1 MINERLVSVEERQ
14 RILDEIHTAL
24 VVGNY
29 PTSAND
35 PIMKDL
41 QRLIVDATEKVI
53 SKNLK
58 QIQKR
63 RYKTYQGMH
72 IPAKYLKEL
81 TKENPNDA
89 DLGKKVRQIMLKD
102 QS

>member
-1 MINERLVSVEERQ
+1 MKNERLVSVQERQ

-35 PIMKDL
+35 PLMKDL

-53 SKNLK
+53 DKNLK
-58 QIQKR
+58 QVKKR

-72 IPAKYLKEL
+72 VPSQYLKEL
-81 TKENPNDA
+81 TKENPNAA
-89 DLGKKVRQIMLKD
+89 DLAKKVRQIMSKD
-102 QS
+102 KS

>member
-58 QIQKR
+58 QAKKR

-72 IPAKYLKEL
+72 VPAKYLKEL
-81 TKENPNDA
+81 TKETPNDA
-89 DLGKKVRQIMLKD
+89 DLGKKVRKMMLN
-102 QS
+102 S

>member
-14 RILDEIHTAL
+14 RILDDLHTAL

-35 PIMKDL
+35 PLMKDL

-53 SKNLK
+53 DKNLK
-58 QIQKR
+58 QVKKR

-72 IPAKYLKEL
+72 VPAKYLKEL

-89 DLGKKVRQIMLKD
+89 DLGKKVRQIMSKD
-102 QS
+102 KS

>member
-1 MINERLVSVEERQ
+1 MKNERLVSVEERQ
-14 RILDEIHTAL
+14 RILDDLHTAL

-35 PIMKDL
+35 PLMKDL

-58 QIQKR
+58 QVKKR

-72 IPAKYLKEL
+72 VPSQYLKEL

-89 DLGKKVRQIMLKD
+89 DLGKKVRQIMSKD
-102 QS
+102 KS